1 MRYMMIVKS
10 SPESEAGAMPS
21 QEELEA
27 MGKYNDELVKAGVM
41 LDGNGLQDS
50 SKGFRVQYGPGGKT
64 SVVDGPF
71 AEAKELV
78 AGYWIIQVSSREEAI
93 EWARRIP
100 FQEGE
105 VEVRKVFEEEDFA

>member
-10 SPESEAGAMPS
+10 SPEAESGAVPS
-21 QEELEA
+21 PEELAE
-27 MGKYNDELVKAGVM
+27 MGKFNEELVKAGVM
-41 LDGNGLQDS
+41 LDRNGLRDS
-50 SKGFRVQYGPGGKT
+50 SEGFRVHYGPGGRT
-64 SVVDGPF
+64 TVVDGPF

-78 AGYWIIQVSSREEAI
+78 AGYWIIQVSSREEAV